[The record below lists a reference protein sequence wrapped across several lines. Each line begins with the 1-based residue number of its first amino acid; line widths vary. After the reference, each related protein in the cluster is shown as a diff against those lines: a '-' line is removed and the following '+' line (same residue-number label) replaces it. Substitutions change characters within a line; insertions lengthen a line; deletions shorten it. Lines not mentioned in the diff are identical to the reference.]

1 MERRVLYLKTRFALL
16 EMDETEFK
24 KRMKNNP
31 MDCFQSGAAMNNIE
45 MNIYRIIFIWTYI
58 LISLV

>member
-31 MDCFQSGAAMNNIE
+31 MDCFQSGAAMNNIV